1 MLRRNLVALNVYI
14 RKEESSKNNALKK
27 LEKGQ
32 IKPKV
37 SGSTEII
44 TIRNQRNRKKINSN
58 TTILKPRNGSLKI
71 IQKLVNL
78 Y

>member
-14 RKEESSKNNALKK
+14 RKEESSKNNDLKK

-44 TIRNQRNRKKINSN
+44 TIRNQRNRKK
-58 TTILKPRNGSLKI
+58 
-71 IQKLVNL
+71 
-78 Y
+78 

>member
-14 RKEESSKNNALKK
+14 RKEESSKNNDLKK

-37 SGSTEII
+37 SGSMEII
-44 TIRNQRNRKKINSN
+44 TIRNQRNRKK
-58 TTILKPRNGSLKI
+58 
-71 IQKLVNL
+71 
-78 Y
+78 